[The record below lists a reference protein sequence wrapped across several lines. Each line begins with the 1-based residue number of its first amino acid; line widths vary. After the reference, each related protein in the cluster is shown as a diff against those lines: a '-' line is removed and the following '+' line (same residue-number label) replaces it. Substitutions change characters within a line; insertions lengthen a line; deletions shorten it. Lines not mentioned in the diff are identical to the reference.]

1 MRVMSHDRNHYMEFV
16 VVLHNRDVCLLVE
29 VEGGDG
35 DVYEGEEQD
44 KGGHHHTLWGLIA
57 ISM

>member
-1 MRVMSHDRNHYMEFV
+1 MEFV

-35 DVYEGEEQD
+35 DVDEGEEQD
-44 KGGHHHTLWGLIA
+44 KGRDHHTLWG
-57 ISM
+57 